1 MLKAMTKKR
10 LVLTW
15 EDVDAGSGVS
25 SSTVALPGNTF
36 SQSTTQSY
44 MVDHPK
50 LSKPIPAVVDLWKE
64 YSTGL
69 AGEMA
74 ISEANRRFGSKW
86 RKDSSEARFYLRYKK
101 YYEAIEAIAARAIIS
116 TKQAA
121 EGLALAR
128 PRGKQSLNAFMKDL
142 GTYTHLSSL

>member
-1 MLKAMTKKR
+1 MTKKR

-25 SSTVALPGNTF
+25 TSTVALPGNTF

-69 AGEMA
+69 AGRMA

-86 RKDSSEARFYLRYKK
+86 RKDSSEARFYLRHKK
-101 YYEAIEAIAARAIIS
+101 YYETMEAIAAIAIIS

-121 EGLALAR
+121 KGLALAR
-128 PRGKQSLNAFMKDL
+128 PRGK
-142 GTYTHLSSL
+142 